1 LGAQPDGKPIGSG
14 AATLNSINAD
24 IAYAIWHYWQA
35 TGDDEWMQREGV
47 EIILET
53 AVLGQSR
60 RVECQTQLL

>member
-1 LGAQPDGKPIGSG
+1 MAADPD
-14 AATLNSINAD
+14 LVRRHELHINAD
-24 IAYAIWHYWQA
+24 AMPSGT
-35 TGDDEWMQREGV
+35 TGRQLGMMSGCNERV